1 LLFSD
6 GLLHCAHFY
15 YPDGVLLVSSRI
27 KIRQTIAIWLSA
39 ILIMLSIAASA
50 HSVKHLDDGVQN
62 HCTLCFHQHQLNK
75 TLHSSPFVFAVI
87 KQTFEREQYSLPF
100 LLSVFQT
107 YYQSRAPPVSH

>member
-1 LLFSD
+1 
-6 GLLHCAHFY
+6 
-15 YPDGVLLVSSRI
+15 VLVSSRI

-39 ILIMLSIAASA
+39 ILIVLSIAASA

-87 KQTFEREQYSLPF
+87 KQTFERQQYSLPF
-100 LLSVFQT
+100 LLSVFQA